1 MKHIKKL
8 IFFIFSGIIVL
19 TNPIIIPHRGGT
31 AEAPENTIFA
41 LERSSKLDLNILEI
55 DVQVTKDK
63 QVVLY
68 HGRTL
73 EDFTDGTG
81 FISDYNLKDIK
92 KLDAAYKFKK
102 NEEYP
107 YRNKGFTIPT
117 LREALNKFPKTT
129 FIIDMK
135 SLPADDLVNALIS
148 TLKENEWKRIIFY
161 STNQEHLD
169 LLNSLAPKAVTFEG
183 RNRTRERLLNIMLD
197 TGSLKEINSDWIGFD
212 YKRNVTISEN
222 FALGNDGND
231 FVLYPW
237 NEKTVS
243 ELKKLKPNVKIVVF
257 GVENAEDYNK
267 MKELDVYAIY
277 TNSPEKLKMELGN

>member
-102 NEEYP
+102 MKNIHIETMVLPFLLSEKP
-107 YRNKGFTIPT
+107 LTNFLKQHLLSTRNPFLLTI
-117 LREALNKFPKTT
+117 
-129 FIIDMK
+129 
-135 SLPADDLVNALIS
+135 
-148 TLKENEWKRIIFY
+148 W
-161 STNQEHLD
+161 
-169 LLNSLAPKAVTFEG
+169 
-183 RNRTRERLLNIMLD
+183 
-197 TGSLKEINSDWIGFD
+197 
-212 YKRNVTISEN
+212 
-222 FALGNDGND
+222 
-231 FVLYPW
+231 
-237 NEKTVS
+237 
-243 ELKKLKPNVKIVVF
+243 
-257 GVENAEDYNK
+257 
-267 MKELDVYAIY
+267 
-277 TNSPEKLKMELGN
+277 